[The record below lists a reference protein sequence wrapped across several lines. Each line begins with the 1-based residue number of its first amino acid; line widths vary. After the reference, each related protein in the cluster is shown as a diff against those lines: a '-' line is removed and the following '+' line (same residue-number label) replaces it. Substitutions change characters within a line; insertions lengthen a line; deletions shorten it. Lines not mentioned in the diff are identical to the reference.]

1 MPTPS
6 MEVQVGVGIRAR
18 ARVAQS
24 EERDEERRFPRS
36 GAAADAKLL
45 RATNGEGEAVEDLI
59 GEKVVVRV
67 SRPPVEKVCP
77 AGLRQ
82 PRKEGQAQRDK
93 LALSA

>member
-1 MPTPS
+1 MWL
-6 MEVQVGVGIRAR
+6 
-18 ARVAQS
+18 QS